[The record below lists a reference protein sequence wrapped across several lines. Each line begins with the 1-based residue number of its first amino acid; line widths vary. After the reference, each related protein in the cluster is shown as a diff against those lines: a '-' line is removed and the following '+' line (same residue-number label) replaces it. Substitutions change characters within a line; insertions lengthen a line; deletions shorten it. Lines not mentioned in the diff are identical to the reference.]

1 MTTTPTPE
9 PAAIHAD
16 QLAGL
21 CNLTRRRLYQLAEE
35 NKIPPAD
42 NGKFPMLATITALF
56 SYYQADGKN
65 LAHQRLEMANAKLA
79 ELKLKR
85 ARREV
90 VLLDRVMA
98 DWADVT
104 LKFRQKILQIPG
116 RIGSQLS
123 DTAAA
128 KIAEQVVGDALREL
142 SRELTYSADQPHEK
156 WELPDEENTTG
167 E

>member
-1 MTTTPTPE
+1 MKTTHL
-9 PAAIHAD
+9 AK
-16 QLAGL
+16 LAGL
-21 CNLTRRRLYQLAEE
+21 SARRINQLIAE
-35 NKIPPAD
+35 KILPPTVAGEWPDAD
-42 NGKFPMLATITALF
+42 AVLSAMFYHLRNQNPSGAR
-56 SYYQADGKN
+56 
-65 LAHQRLEMANAKLA
+65 QRLEMAQARIA

-85 ARREV
+85 ARHEV

-123 DTAAA
+123 DSAAA

-142 SRELTYSADQPHEK
+142 SREMFVSADQPHEK
-156 WELPDEENTTG
+156 WELPDE
-167 E
+167 

>member
-1 MTTTPTPE
+1 M
-9 PAAIHAD
+9 A
-16 QLAGL
+16 
-21 CNLTRRRLYQLAEE
+21 
-35 NKIPPAD
+35 
-42 NGKFPMLATITALF
+42 
-56 SYYQADGKN
+56 QA
-65 LAHQRLEMANAKLA
+65 RIA

-85 ARREV
+85 ARHEV

-123 DTAAA
+123 DSAAA
-128 KIAEQVVGDALREL
+128 KIAEQVVADALKEL
-142 SRELTYSADQPHEK
+142 SREMFASADQPHAA
-156 WELPDEENTTG
+156 WELPDEENTAG

>member
-1 MTTTPTPE
+1 MKTTDLSKLSGLTVRRINQLIAEKILPPTQAGIWPDD
-9 PAAIHAD
+9 AAP
-16 QLAGL
+16 LS
-21 CNLTRRRLYQLAEE
+21 
-35 NKIPPAD
+35 
-42 NGKFPMLATITALF
+42 ALF
-56 SYYQADGKN
+56 YHLRNQNPSGAR
-65 LAHQRLEMANAKLA
+65 QRLEMAQARIA

-85 ARREV
+85 ARHEV

-123 DTAAA
+123 DSAAA
-128 KIAEQVVGDALREL
+128 KIAEQVVADALKEL
-142 SRELTYSADQPHEK
+142 SREMFASADQPHAA
-156 WELPDEENTTG
+156 WELPDEENTAG